1 MYSTEHKKVHY
12 FYNGVFYT
20 RKLNGFVDDILFEK
34 IYGGVSLLKKIKKIA
49 KNKNINFSSSM
60 INENLSRSW
69 LNSGWEKNHTLN
81 ICVLNLKNQATKT
94 QVIEKRVEIKKFHHD
109 DIEDLLKLDHKIFD
123 PYWRNSLS
131 SFIETMKSCNN
142 NYLFKIGT
150 KESPSGYAILGET
163 RKFTYLQRIGVKR
176 DSQGLGLGDMLLKA
190 VINFSIDKKF
200 INIKLNTQKDN
211 NVALSLYKKNNFEV
225 SPRKLVIMK
234 TS

>member
-34 IYGGVSLLKKIKKIA
+34 IYGGASLLKKIEKIA

-69 LNSGWEKNHTLN
+69 LSSGWEKNHTLN

-109 DIEDLLKLDHKIFD
+109 DIKNLLKLDHKIFD

-142 NYLFKIGT
+142 NYLFKIGED
-150 KESPSGYAILGET
+150 ESTSGYAILGET
-163 RKFTYLQRIGVKR
+163 RKFTYLQRIGVKK